1 MDANGQRERLM
12 HEVAADRLTRMTLVG
27 WRSNDE
33 LLVSDLGDGPLA
45 RGGGNPTTL
54 MVLNLT
60 TNELR
65 PAGTSQPDPPA
76 RVFDK
81 APVLKNPPRGVDF
94 AWKTARKSPD
104 GSFVVV
110 EGSAL
115 QVTWQRIENITYD
128 AVVKHTAGKK

>member
-1 MDANGQRERLM
+1 
-12 HEVAADRLTRMTLVG
+12 
-27 WRSNDE
+27 
-33 LLVSDLGDGPLA
+33 
-45 RGGGNPTTL
+45 

-76 RVFDK
+76 KVFDK
-81 APVLKNPPRGVDF
+81 APVLKNPPRLVDF